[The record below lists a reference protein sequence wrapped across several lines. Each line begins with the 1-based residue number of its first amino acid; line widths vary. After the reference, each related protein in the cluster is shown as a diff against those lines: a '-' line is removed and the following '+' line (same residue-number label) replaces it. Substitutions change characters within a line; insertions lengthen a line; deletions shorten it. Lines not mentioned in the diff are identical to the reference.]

1 MNFTHLHVHSHYS
14 LLDGLAKIDDLV
26 NRAKELGMKALALTD
41 HGTLYG
47 AVEFYEKAKKAG
59 IKPIIGCEM
68 YVASGD
74 IADKNPGPNNRRF
87 HLTILVKN
95 KIGYKNLVRLI
106 TKAHLEGFYY
116 KPRVDKNLL
125 RQHADGLIG
134 LSGCINAEI
143 PHLISSNQMERAEEV
158 AHEYQNIFGKDN
170 FFIEI
175 QSHFR
180 KSDNKNLYPNLIE
193 FSKKLEVPL
202 IATNDIHYIS
212 KEDEDYHDVLLA
224 IGTGNKVSDPN
235 RLSLKGI
242 DLSFNSAEEM
252 MELFSESPEAISNTQ
267 KIVEAV
273 NFEFELGT
281 LQSPYFKLP
290 ENITAENYLELL
302 ATEGLK
308 KRFGFNSPDEAPKE
322 LSDRFKFELGTIQK
336 TGFASYILIVW
347 DIVSWAKN
355 QGIAVGP
362 GRGSAAGSL
371 ISYLIGITKIDPM
384 KYNLLFERFL
394 NPDRVAP
401 PDIDLDFADHR
412 RNEVLEYISKK
423 YGREHVAQ
431 IITFGTMAAR
441 AAIRDAGRALG
452 FGYGFCDR
460 IAKLIPF
467 NPTQGMKTGWL
478 EKSLENIAELKQ
490 AVDTDPQARQL
501 IQTAKKLEGV
511 ARHASTHACGIVISK
526 NPITDYMP
534 TQWAAKSG
542 GKKGGEQALVTQYE
556 MRSVAA
562 LGLLQ
567 MDILGLRTLTVIE
580 KALELVL
587 KNYGEKIDI
596 YTVPLDNEKTFD
608 ILRQADT
615 VGVFQLE
622 SPGMRRYLK
631 ELKPTELEDIIV
643 IVSLFRPGPIE
654 LIPSYILRKHGQEKV
669 SYLHPKLEPILKKT
683 YGIAVYQEQL
693 MQIANQLAGF
703 TLAEAD
709 ILRKAVGK
717 KIKKLLNEQSEKLIN
732 GMIHNGI
739 PKSIAEKIWQYVEPF
754 ARYGFNRSHAACYAL
769 IAYQTAYL
777 KANYPGEFMTALL
790 NAESSNLDRVTIIMA
805 EAKKMGIDILPPDI
819 NESLENFTL
828 INPPPFVDQ
837 HDDPRESVVHKGWGA
852 KIRFGFSAIKN
863 LSTNTTKNLI
873 NEREKNGG
881 FLNLQNF
888 LERILPSDL
897 NKKSL
902 EALVKCGALD
912 IFNERRLLNNNLEE
926 LLRYLRDAHKSR
938 SLLQIGLFES
948 YSTVIPL
955 KLKNTEPATKK
966 EKLAWEKEFLGL
978 YTSEHPMQDYQEIME
993 KKSLMIQKIK
1003 PALVGQK
1010 IAIGGLIASIQKFVT
1025 KNGRL
1030 MLFTKLEDW
1039 ANKIEVVVFPDILEK
1054 NLDIWREDNIIIVQ
1068 GKVSERN
1075 GTLSII
1081 CDSAQEFSSPEYR
1094 AGVEGRSAS
1103 GRKV

>member
-1 MNFTHLHVHSHYS
+1 KENFYFE
-14 LLDGLAKIDDLV
+14 IQP
-26 NRAKELGMKALALTD
+26 
-41 HGTLYG
+41 
-47 AVEFYEKAKKAG
+47 F
-59 IKPIIGCEM
+59 
-68 YVASGD
+68 
-74 IADKNPGPNNRRF
+74 F
-87 HLTILVKN
+87 
-95 KIGYKNLVRLI
+95 KIG
-106 TKAHLEGFYY
+106 
-116 KPRVDKNLL
+116 
-125 RQHADGLIG
+125 
-134 LSGCINAEI
+134 
-143 PHLISSNQMERAEEV
+143 
-158 AHEYQNIFGKDN
+158 
-170 FFIEI
+170 
-175 QSHFR
+175 
-180 KSDNKNLYPNLIE
+180 DNKNIYPRLIE
-193 FSKKLEVPL
+193 ISKKLEIPL
-202 IATNDIHYIS
+202 VATNDIHYIF
-212 KEDEDYHDVLLA
+212 KEDSDYHDVLLA
-224 IGTGNKVSDPN
+224 IGTGNKISDPN
-235 RLSLKGI
+235 RLSLKKW
-242 DLSFNSAEEM
+242 DLSFKSTEEM
-252 MELFSESPEAISNTQ
+252 TELFSEVPEAITNTQ
-267 KIVEAV
+267 KIVDAV
-273 NFEFELGT
+273 NFEFEFGVS
-281 LQSPYFKLP
+281 QFPYFKLP
-290 ENITAENYLELL
+290 ENTTAESYLELL
-302 ATEGLK
+302 AVEGLR
-308 KRFGFNSPDEAPKE
+308 KRFSFSLNEAPKE
-322 LSDRFKFELGTIQK
+322 LSDRFKFELGAIQK

-347 DIVSWAKN
+347 DIVNWAKN

-371 ISYLIGITKIDPM
+371 ISYLIGITNIDPI

-401 PDIDLDFADHR
+401 PDIDLDFADYR

-501 IQTAKKLEGV
+501 IQTAKRLEGV
-511 ARHASTHACGIVISK
+511 ARHASTHACGIVITK

-534 TQWAAKSG
+534 IQWAVKSG
-542 GKKGGEQALVTQYE
+542 EKKGEEQALVTQYE

-567 MDILGLRTLTVIE
+567 MDILGLRTLTVIA
-580 KALELVL
+580 KTLELIE
-587 KNYGEKIDI
+587 KNSGQKIDI
-596 YTVPLDNEKTFD
+596 YTIPLDNEETFD
-608 ILRQADT
+608 ILRKADT

-622 SPGMRRYLK
+622 SSGMRRYLK

-643 IVSLFRPGPIE
+643 MVALFRPGPIE
-654 LIPSYILRKHGQEKV
+654 LIPSYILRKHGKEKV
-669 SYLHPKLEPILKKT
+669 SYLHPKLEPILKNT

-703 TLAEAD
+703 TLTEAD

-732 GMIHNGI
+732 GMIDNGI

-754 ARYGFNRSHAACYAL
+754 ARYGFNRSHAACYAV

-777 KANYPGEFMTALL
+777 KATYPGEFMTSLL
-790 NAESSNLDRVTIIMA
+790 NAESSNLDRITVIMA
-805 EAKKMGIDILPPDI
+805 ETKKMGIDILPPDI
-819 NESLENFTL
+819 NESLESFTL
-828 INPPPFVDQ
+828 IKD
-837 HDDPRESVVHKGWGA
+837 EKT
-852 KIRFGFSAIKN
+852 KIRFGFSAVKN
-863 LSTNTTKNLI
+863 LSANTAKSII
-873 NEREKNGG
+873 NEREKIGG

-888 LERILPSDL
+888 LERILPPDL

-902 EALVKCGALD
+902 EALIKCGALD
-912 IFNERRLLNNNLEE
+912 VFNERRLLNNNIEE
-926 LLRYLRDAHKSR
+926 LLRYLRDIHKS
-938 SLLQIGLFES
+938 SSSPQIGLFES
-948 YSTVIPL
+948 YSTVVPL
-955 KLKNTEPATKK
+955 KLENAEQATKK

-978 YTSEHPMQDYQEIME
+978 YTSEHPMQDYKEIME

-1010 IAIGGLIASIQKFVT
+1010 IAIGGLISGIQKFVT

-1039 ANKIEVVVFPDILEK
+1039 ANKIEVVVFPDMLEK
-1054 NLDIWREDNIIIVQ
+1054 NPDIWQEDNIVIVQ
-1068 GKVSERN
+1068 GKVSQRN

-1081 CDSAQEFSSPEYR
+1081 CDNVQEF
-1094 AGVEGRSAS
+1094 
-1103 GRKV
+1103 KI

>member
-1 MNFTHLHVHSHYS
+1 MKFTHLHVHSHYS
-14 LLDGLAKIDDLV
+14 LLDGMAKIDDLI
-26 NRAKELGMKALALTD
+26 NRAKELGMEALALTD
-41 HGTLYG
+41 HGALYG
-47 AVEFYEKAKKAG
+47 AVEFFQKAKKAG
-59 IKPIIGCEM
+59 IKPIIGCELYM
-68 YVASGD
+68 ASGD
-74 IADKNPGPNNRRF
+74 MADKNPGPNNKRF

-95 KIGYKNLVRLI
+95 KTGYKNLVQLVTR
-106 TKAHLEGFYY
+106 AHLEGFYY
-116 KPRVDKNLL
+116 KPRIDKNLL
-125 RQHADGLIG
+125 KRHANGLIC
-134 LSGCINAEI
+134 LSGCMQAEI
-143 PHLISSNQMERAEEV
+143 PHLISSNRMEKAEE
-158 AHEYQNIFGKDN
+158 AAQEYQNIFGKDN

-180 KSDNKNLYPNLIE
+180 KSESKNLYPDLIE
-193 FSKKLEVPL
+193 LSKKLEIPL
-202 IATNDIHYIS
+202 IATNDVHYIS

-224 IGTGNKVSDPN
+224 IGTGNKISDPN
-235 RLSLKGI
+235 RLSFKGTNP
-242 DLSFNSAEEM
+242 SFKSAEEM
-252 MELFSESPEAISNTQ
+252 AEFFSEIPEAISNTQ
-267 KIVEAV
+267 KIVDAV
-273 NFEFELGT
+273 NFEFEFGAS
-281 LQSPYFKLP
+281 QFPHFKLP
-290 ENITAENYLELL
+290 ENTTAESYLELL
-302 ATEGLK
+302 AIEGLR
-308 KRFGFNSPDEAPKE
+308 KRFGFNSLDEAPKE
-322 LSDRFKFELGTIQK
+322 LSDRFKFELDTIQK

-347 DIVSWAKN
+347 DIVDWAKN
-355 QGIAVGP
+355 QEIAVGP

-371 ISYLIGITKIDPM
+371 ISYLIGITNIDPI

-394 NPDRVAP
+394 NPDRVTP

-452 FGYGFCDR
+452 FGYGFCDK

-467 NPTQGMKTGWL
+467 NPTQGIKTGWL
-478 EKSLENIAELKQ
+478 EKSLENVAELKQ
-490 AVDTDPQARQL
+490 AVDIDPQARQL

-511 ARHASTHACGIVISK
+511 ARHASTHACGVVITK
-526 NPITDYMP
+526 NPITEYMP
-534 TQWAAKSG
+534 LQWAIKSN
-542 GKKGGEQALVTQYE
+542 GKKDGEQALVTQYE
-556 MRSVAA
+556 MRSVEA
-562 LGLLQ
+562 LGLLK
-567 MDILGLRTLTVIE
+567 MDILGLRNLTTIE
-580 KALELVL
+580 KTVELIE
-587 KNYGEKIDI
+587 KNYGQKIDI
-596 YTVPLDNEKTFD
+596 YTIPLDNEETFD
-608 ILRQADT
+608 ILREADT

-622 SPGMRRYLK
+622 SSGMRRYLK

-643 IVSLFRPGPIE
+643 MVSLFRPGPIE
-654 LIPSYILRKHGQEKV
+654 LIPSYILRKHGKERV

-732 GMIHNGI
+732 GMTHNGI

-754 ARYGFNRSHAACYAL
+754 ARYGFNRSHAACYAM
-769 IAYQTAYL
+769 IAYQTAFL

-790 NAESSNLDRVTIIMA
+790 NAESSNLERVALIMT

-828 INPPPFVDQ
+828 ISPVRSPASNGGKD
-837 HDDPRESVVHKGWGA
+837 EKK
-852 KIRFGFSAIKN
+852 KIRFGFSAVKN
-863 LSTNTTKNLI
+863 LSTNTAKSVI
-873 NEREKNGG
+873 NEREKSGG

-888 LERILPSDL
+888 LERISPSDL

-902 EALVKCGALD
+902 EALIKCGALD
-912 IFNERRLLNNNLEE
+912 VFNERRLLNNNVEE

-938 SLLQIGLFES
+938 SSLQTGLFES
-948 YSTVIPL
+948 YSTVAPL
-955 KLKNTEPATKK
+955 KLKNTEPAAKK
-966 EKLAWEKEFLGL
+966 EKLAWEKEFLGF

-1003 PALVGQK
+1003 PALIGQK
-1010 IAIGGLIASIQKFVT
+1010 IAIGGLISGIQKHVA

-1054 NLDIWREDNIIIVQ
+1054 NPDIWRENNIIVVQ

-1075 GTLSII
+1075 GTLSVI
-1081 CDSAQEFSSPEYR
+1081 CDKVQEFR
-1094 AGVEGRSAS
+1094 N
-1103 GRKV
+1103 

>member
-1 MNFTHLHVHSHYS
+1 M
-14 LLDGLAKIDDLV
+14 
-26 NRAKELGMKALALTD
+26 
-41 HGTLYG
+41 
-47 AVEFYEKAKKAG
+47 
-59 IKPIIGCEM
+59 
-68 YVASGD
+68 
-74 IADKNPGPNNRRF
+74 
-87 HLTILVKN
+87 
-95 KIGYKNLVRLI
+95 
-106 TKAHLEGFYY
+106 
-116 KPRVDKNLL
+116 
-125 RQHADGLIG
+125 
-134 LSGCINAEI
+134 
-143 PHLISSNQMERAEEV
+143 
-158 AHEYQNIFGKDN
+158 
-170 FFIEI
+170 
-175 QSHFR
+175 
-180 KSDNKNLYPNLIE
+180 
-193 FSKKLEVPL
+193 
-202 IATNDIHYIS
+202 
-212 KEDEDYHDVLLA
+212 
-224 IGTGNKVSDPN
+224 
-235 RLSLKGI
+235 
-242 DLSFNSAEEM
+242 
-252 MELFSESPEAISNTQ
+252 
-267 KIVEAV
+267 
-273 NFEFELGT
+273 
-281 LQSPYFKLP
+281 
-290 ENITAENYLELL
+290 
-302 ATEGLK
+302 
-308 KRFGFNSPDEAPKE
+308 
-322 LSDRFKFELGTIQK
+322 SDRFKFELSTIQK

-347 DIVSWAKN
+347 DIVNWAKN

-371 ISYLIGITKIDPM
+371 ISYLIGITNIDPI

-394 NPDRVAP
+394 NPDRIAP

-511 ARHASTHACGIVISK
+511 ARHASTHACGVVITK
-526 NPITDYMP
+526 NPITEYMP
-534 TQWAAKSG
+534 LQWAIKSN
-542 GKKGGEQALVTQYE
+542 GKKDGEQALVTQYE
-556 MRSVAA
+556 MRSVEA
-562 LGLLQ
+562 LGLLK
-567 MDILGLRTLTVIE
+567 MDILGLRNLTTIE
-580 KALELVL
+580 KTLELIE
-587 KNYGEKIDI
+587 KNYGQKIDI
-596 YTVPLDNEKTFD
+596 YTIPLDNKETFD
-608 ILRQADT
+608 ILRKADT

-622 SPGMRRYLK
+622 SSGMRRYLK

-643 IVSLFRPGPIE
+643 MVALFRPGPIE
-654 LIPSYILRKHGQEKV
+654 LIPSYILRKHGKEKV
-669 SYLHPKLEPILKKT
+669 SYLHPKLEPILKNT

-732 GMIHNGI
+732 GMVDNGI
-739 PKSIAEKIWQYVEPF
+739 PKSTAEKIWQYVEPF
-754 ARYGFNRSHAACYAL
+754 ARYGFNRSHAACYAM

-790 NAESSNLDRVTIIMA
+790 NAESSNLDRIAVIMA

-828 INPPPFVDQ
+828 IKD
-837 HDDPRESVVHKGWGA
+837 EKT
-852 KIRFGFSAIKN
+852 KIRFGFSAVKN
-863 LSTNTTKNLI
+863 LSTNTTKSII

-902 EALVKCGALD
+902 EALIKCGTLD
-912 IFNERRLLNNNLEE
+912 VFNERQLLNNNVEE
-926 LLRYLRDAHKSR
+926 LLRYLRDTHKSI
-938 SLLQIGLFES
+938 SSLQIGLFES
-948 YSTVIPL
+948 YSTVVPL

-1010 IAIGGLIASIQKFVT
+1010 IAIGGLISGIQKFVT

-1054 NLDIWREDNIIIVQ
+1054 NPDIWREDNIVIVQ
-1068 GKVSERN
+1068 GRVSQRN
-1075 GTLSII
+1075 GTLSVI
-1081 CDSAQEFSSPEYR
+1081 CDSAQEF
-1094 AGVEGRSAS
+1094 
-1103 GRKV
+1103 KV

>member
-1 MNFTHLHVHSHYS
+1 MAKFTHLHVHSHYS
-14 LLDGLAKIDDLV
+14 LLDGMAKIDDLV
-26 NRAKELGMKALALTD
+26 NRAKELGMEALALTD

-47 AVEFYEKAKKAG
+47 AVEFFQKAKKNQ
-59 IKPIIGCEM
+59 IKPIIGCEF
-68 YVASGD
+68 YVANGNM
-74 IADKNPGPNNRRF
+74 ADKNPGPDNRRF

-95 KIGYKNLVRLI
+95 KTGYKNLVQLI

-125 RQHADGLIG
+125 KQYADGLIC
-134 LSGCINAEI
+134 LSGCRNSEI
-143 PHLISSNQMERAEEV
+143 PHFLTIGQTENAET
-158 AHEYQNIFGKDN
+158 AALEYQNIFGKNN
-170 FFIEI
+170 FYIEI
-175 QSHFR
+175 QPHF
-180 KSDNKNLYPNLIE
+180 KASDNKNLYSGIIKLAKNLDI
-193 FSKKLEVPL
+193 PL
-202 IATNDIHYIS
+202 IATSDVHYLL

-224 IGTGNKVSDPN
+224 IGTGNKISDPN

-242 DLSFNSAEEM
+242 DLSFKSAEEM
-252 MELFSESPEAISNTQ
+252 TEFFSEVPEAISNTQ
-267 KIVEAV
+267 KIVDAI
-273 NFEFELGT
+273 NFEFEFGDS
-281 LQSPYFKLP
+281 QFPYFKLP
-290 ENITAENYLELL
+290 ASPAGGPENTTAESYLEEL
-302 ATEGLK
+302 ALEGLK
-308 KRFGFNSPDEAPKE
+308 KRFGFSSLSETPKE
-322 LSDRFKFELGTIQK
+322 LSDRFKFELGTIQR

-347 DIVSWAKN
+347 DIVNWAKN
-355 QGIAVGP
+355 QEIAVGP

-371 ISYLIGITKIDPM
+371 ISYLIGITNIDPI

-412 RNEVLEYISKK
+412 RNEVLEYIAKK

-478 EKSLENIAELKQ
+478 EKSLENVAELKQ

-511 ARHASTHACGIVISK
+511 ARHASTHACGVVITK
-526 NPITDYMP
+526 NPITEYMP
-534 TQWAAKSG
+534 LQWATKSN
-542 GKKGGEQALVTQYE
+542 GKKGEEQALVTQYE
-556 MRSVAA
+556 MKSIAA
-562 LGLLQ
+562 LGFLK
-567 MDILGLRTLTVIE
+567 MDILGLRNLTTIE
-580 KALELVL
+580 KALELIEE
-587 KNYGEKIDI
+587 NYGEKIDI
-596 YTVPLDNEKTFD
+596 YNIPLNDKQTFEL
-608 ILRQADT
+608 LRQAST

-622 SPGMRRYLK
+622 SSGMRRYLK
-631 ELKPTELEDIIV
+631 ELRPTELEDIIV
-643 IVSLFRPGPIE
+643 MVALFRPGPIE
-654 LIPSYILRKHGQEKV
+654 LIPSYILRKHGKEKV
-669 SYLHPKLEPILKKT
+669 SYLHPKLEPILKNT

-732 GMIHNGI
+732 GMVDNGI

-754 ARYGFNRSHAACYAL
+754 ARYGFNRSHAACYAM

-777 KANYPGEFMTALL
+777 KANYPREFMTSLL
-790 NAESSNLDRVTIIMA
+790 NAESSNLDRIAIIMA

-828 INPPPFVDQ
+828 IKD
-837 HDDPRESVVHKGWGA
+837 EKT
-852 KIRFGFSAIKN
+852 KIRFGFSAVKN
-863 LSTNTTKNLI
+863 LSTNTAKSII

-902 EALVKCGALD
+902 EALIKCGTLD
-912 IFNERRLLNNNLEE
+912 VFNERQLLNNNMEE
-926 LLRYLRDAHKSR
+926 LLRYLRDTHKSV
-938 SLLQIGLFES
+938 SSLQIGLFES
-948 YSTVIPL
+948 YSTVVPL
-955 KLKNTEPATKK
+955 KLKNTEPVTKK
-966 EKLAWEKEFLGL
+966 EKLALEKEFLGL
-978 YTSEHPMQDYQEIME
+978 YTSEHPMQDYREIME

-1010 IAIGGLIASIQKFVT
+1010 IAIGGLISGIQKFVT

-1054 NLDIWREDNIIIVQ
+1054 NPDIWREDNIVIVQ

-1081 CDSAQEFSSPEYR
+1081 CDNAQEFS
-1094 AGVEGRSAS
+1094 AEGGSAS
-1103 GRKV
+1103 GRKI